1 MKGVNRVV
9 TESQQQIAH
18 AAELLAA
25 EVNDWQTIQNYITRR
40 VTDIKL
46 SPEQETKLKRYQ
58 FIYNQLSGGRFTDE
72 DVVSQLEDH
81 FSISYV
87 QALKDIRDA
96 KELYTVAFQVNKQF
110 EIKLQLT
117 LNRIML
123 DKANNMQDLKA
134 YAALEKNRQKLL
146 AMLPDDA
153 DGRADDFEGHT
164 YQILFEPEL
173 LGIEPIN
180 NKDLEQF
187 LQTIKEKF
195 GVSVQIPGFMKQIE
209 DAEILEENNE
219 QDTLQPGSAS

>member
-1 MKGVNRVV
+1 MSKGVNRVV
-9 TESQQQIAH
+9 TESQQQITN

-25 EVNDWQTIQNYITRR
+25 EVNDWQTIQNYISKR
-40 VTDIKL
+40 VTDIRL
-46 SPEQETKLKRYQ
+46 SPEQEAKLKRYQ
-58 FIYNQLSGGRFTDE
+58 FIYNQLSSGRFTDE
-72 DVVSQLEDH
+72 DVVAQLEDH

-87 QALKDIRDA
+87 QALKDVRDS

-153 DGRADDFEGHT
+153 DDTADDFVGHT

-180 NKDLEQF
+180 NKDLQQF
-187 LQTIKEKF
+187 LNTLQEKF
-195 GVSVQIPGFMKQIE
+195 GVSVSIPGFTKEIE
-209 DAEILEENNE
+209 DAEILDDNE
-219 QDTLQPGSAS
+219 QDTLQSGTAS